1 MADIQQPVAE
11 IKLRKREDRRVRAG
25 HLWIYS
31 NEIDTQTTP
40 IKELAPGALVTVID
54 ARDQPLGLGY
64 INPHAL
70 LCIRLLSRRT
80 DAEFGLQWFERKL
93 RKALDLRDQLFT
105 GTQYRWVFAESDQL
119 PGLVIDRF
127 DQVLAVQI
135 TTAGMQAQ
143 QALLRQAIDNVLPGI
158 KGIVWRNDAPL
169 RELEGLPSQV
179 EVDGEVPAEVQV
191 EEAGLKFRAD
201 LREGQKTGWF
211 FDQVDN
217 RQRLARYAKGR
228 RVLDLY
234 SYAGA
239 WGLRALQQGA
249 SAALSVDS
257 SASAVAVAEAAAAD
271 NGLALEAR
279 KGQALEVMQELNAE
293 AQKFDL
299 VVLDP
304 PALIKRKKDFD
315 AGFSHYVRINRA
327 AMQLLPEDGILVS
340 CSCSHHLSAEQLQ
353 QVLMKAARGAG
364 RQLQI
369 LEQGAQSVDHP
380 VHPAMPET
388 RYLKVF
394 YCRLTAK

>member
-1 MADIQQPVAE
+1 M
-11 IKLRKREDRRVRAG
+11 
-25 HLWIYS
+25 
-31 NEIDTQTTP
+31 
-40 IKELAPGALVTVID
+40 
-54 ARDQPLGLGY
+54 
-64 INPHAL
+64 
-70 LCIRLLSRRT
+70 
-80 DAEFGLQWFERKL
+80 
-93 RKALDLRDQLFT
+93 
-105 GTQYRWVFAESDQL
+105 
-119 PGLVIDRF
+119 
-127 DQVLAVQI
+127 
-135 TTAGMQAQ
+135 
-143 QALLRQAIDNVLPGI
+143 
-158 KGIVWRNDAPL
+158 
-169 RELEGLPSQV
+169 
-179 EVDGEVPAEVQV
+179 DGDVPAEVQV

-279 KGQALEVMQELNAE
+279 KGQALEVMQELQGE
-293 AQKFDL
+293 GQKFDL

-353 QVLMKAARGAG
+353 QVLIKAARGAG